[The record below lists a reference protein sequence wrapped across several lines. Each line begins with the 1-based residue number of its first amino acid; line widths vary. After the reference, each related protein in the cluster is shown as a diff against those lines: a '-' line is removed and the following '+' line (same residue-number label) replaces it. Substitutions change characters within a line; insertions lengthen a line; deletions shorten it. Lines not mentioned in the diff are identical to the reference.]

1 MKSNTAK
8 IALIFVIGV
17 LLFACDST
25 KRIPQGKKLLIANTL
40 EVNDKKVGSEE
51 ITSLIMQRPNTKVLG
66 VPFSLHVHNLA
77 NPNPDSS
84 FKAKVLDNP
93 KKFKNLSAL
102 LSEKQV
108 YRLGQSFWYKGF
120 HDFLKKT
127 GEAPT
132 VYDDAKSKK
141 SLEKLKKYYFNEGY
155 FRVKGSYKVDSV
167 GTKKS
172 KTTYSITTGKP
183 YFLDSI
189 WTSISSPDLDSLYQ
203 LNKNQSLIKSGQQYR
218 SANFIE
224 ERNRLTTYFRNN
236 GIYNFQQSYIN
247 FNVIDTAIT
256 NYKPNVE
263 MIIDDYNYREG
274 DSLATKP
281 FEVYRISEVNIYT
294 DNMYTKDK
302 IAVAD
307 SVTYENFHLY
317 SRSKLKYRPKAI
329 TNAVF
334 ITPGSVYADFRTNL
348 TSRYLSN
355 LRIFNY
361 PSIQYVEDKSDPTVN
376 ALIANIYLTPKQK
389 YSFGASFDVTHSNIQ
404 DFGIT
409 GNLSTTIR
417 NIFRGAETLE
427 IAAKGNI
434 GSSRQVA
441 NPNDNFFNISE
452 YGADVRLNFPR
463 IFSPFKTERII
474 PKRMIP
480 STLLSAGF
488 AKQQNI
494 GLDKENLTGSFTYTW
509 NPNRQVTSK
518 LDVVNVQYVKNVNT
532 GNYFSVYRSSYGAL
546 NDIARAYQDEI
557 NSDYF
562 NDNGFLKI
570 DYGTSGFI
578 RDVIGDELTLSQND
592 EESVRSIEERR
603 RRLTENN
610 LIIASSYTYSKT
622 TKTGL
627 LDNDFYV
634 FRTKLEIAG
643 NFLSLLAKMA
653 NQPENANGNR
663 TIFEIEFSQYAK
675 TEFEFIK
682 HWDLHNNKVF
692 AVRGFTGIAI
702 PYGNSDNIPFSRSYF
717 AGGSNDNR
725 SWQPYSLGPGRSGA
739 RNDFNEANLKIAFNA
754 EFRFKVFGGFRGALF
769 TDVGNIWNV
778 LDNVKDDDFTF
789 TGFKSLRD
797 LAVGSGFGIRYDF
810 GFVVARLDLGF
821 KVYNPSTDE
830 TKKWMRDFNF
840 ANSVL
845 NVGINYPF

>member
-167 GTKKS
+167 GAKKS

-247 FNVIDTAIT
+247 FNVIDTATT

-376 ALIANIYLTPKQK
+376 ALIVNIYLTPKQK

>member
-167 GTKKS
+167 GAKKS

-247 FNVIDTAIT
+247 FNVIDTATT